1 MSDTGDAPVL
11 RAREVRKDYGRGEGL
26 VRAVDG

>member
-1 MSDTGDAPVL
+1 MSDGTPVL
-11 RAREVRKDYGRGEGL
+11 RARGLCKEFGKAAAL